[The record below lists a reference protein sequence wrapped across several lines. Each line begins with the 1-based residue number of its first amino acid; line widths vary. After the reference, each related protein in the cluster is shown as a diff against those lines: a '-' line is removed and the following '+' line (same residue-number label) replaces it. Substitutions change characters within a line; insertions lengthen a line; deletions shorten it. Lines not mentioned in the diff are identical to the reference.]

1 MREYGFSLD
10 RIFTYK
16 DRTVIYFRIKNCF
29 QIRRVNFYTV
39 NLSKPTEKK
48 RYNLIQIACFKKFIF
63 QSLCFKVQSCKLS
76 NNKYMIVSIQTTNTE
91 IFTFIAALV
100 FKLLSRKVLFIN
112 RKKTIETVKK

>member
-48 RYNLIQIACFKKFIF
+48 IQPNTNSLLQKIHFPKF
-63 QSLCFKVQSCKLS
+63 
-76 NNKYMIVSIQTTNTE
+76 
-91 IFTFIAALV
+91 
-100 FKLLSRKVLFIN
+100 VL
-112 RKKTIETVKK
+112 